1 MNLLF
6 DLGNT
11 ALKWAYLSDPESPHT
26 LVHSGAH
33 HVSEKMV
40 SMLEGMSCGEVFG
53 CSVASRDLRLSL
65 TRAVQ
70 AKGFSLHWLH
80 AQDRYEGHFSLINRY
95 TTPSQLGA
103 DRWYA
108 ALGATSFL
116 PNQALLVVHVGTAT
130 TVDSVYPI
138 DDNVMVFAGG
148 RIAPGV
154 VLMRDSLV
162 TGTATLPKADGDY
175 REMPTD
181 TMTAIVT
188 GIIDCQLGLI
198 ERGMRT
204 LQKMGFEPRLVLA
217 GGAAARFA
225 PYLMKEFPES
235 ILKHN
240 LVLRGLALIAHQE
253 AGNKS

>member
-138 DDNVMVFAGG
+138 DDNVMVFA
-148 RIAPGV
+148 A
-154 VLMRDSLV
+154 
-162 TGTATLPKADGDY
+162 GTATLPKADGDY

-253 AGNKS
+253 EGNKS

>member
-40 SMLEGMSCGEVFG
+40 SMLEGMPCGEVFG

-162 TGTATLPKADGDY
+162 TGTATLPKADGEY

-204 LQKMGFEPRLVLA
+204 LQKMGFEP
-217 GGAAARFA
+217 
-225 PYLMKEFPES
+225 M
-235 ILKHN
+235 ILLSCKY
-240 LVLRGLALIAHQE
+240 
-253 AGNKS
+253 